1 MHAGRS
7 GSALFRPVTV
17 VARTLRRGDWLKVDG
32 AYYRVVDLRG
42 RPGGRLVELDGR
54 VPLNLDDG
62 VPYEAQRAQRGTG
75 R

>member
-1 MHAGRS
+1 MRAGRS
-7 GSALFRPVTV
+7 GSAPLRPVTV
-17 VARTLRRGDWLKVDG
+17 AART
-32 AYYRVVDLRG
+32 VVGPRG

-62 VPYEAQRAQRGTG
+62 VPYEAQRAQRARRAQRGPN